1 MMLEITVRLGFA
13 GGLRGC
19 AWGLTEN
26 VSWERSV
33 GFLEEAWGSG
43 GYTMSSPS
51 ISKEVTLP

>member
-33 GFLEEAWGSG
+33 GVLEEAWVVE
-43 GYTMSSPS
+43 TRR
-51 ISKEVTLP
+51 

>member
-19 AWGLTEN
+19 AGGLTEK
-26 VSWERSV
+26 VIWERSV
-33 GFLEEAWGSG
+33 GFLEEAWDSG
-43 GYTMSSPS
+43 DYTISSPS